1 MKLDRTKLNVIGI
14 DRMKI
19 YVDVIGINTEINAD
33 RYSVVTEKA
42 KRYYKVYDYAS
53 GTYIKLS
60 TLKFEKLIADLDKID
75 KDNKIRKFI
84 TDRKLKIIDF
94 KGLDVVDY
102 GGILEL

>member
-75 KDNKIRKFI
+75 NVK
-84 TDRKLKIIDF
+84 
-94 KGLDVVDY
+94 Y
-102 GGILEL
+102 GISIN

>member
-42 KRYYKVYDYAS
+42 KRYYKV
-53 GTYIKLS
+53 
-60 TLKFEKLIADLDKID
+60 
-75 KDNKIRKFI
+75 
-84 TDRKLKIIDF
+84 
-94 KGLDVVDY
+94 
-102 GGILEL
+102 